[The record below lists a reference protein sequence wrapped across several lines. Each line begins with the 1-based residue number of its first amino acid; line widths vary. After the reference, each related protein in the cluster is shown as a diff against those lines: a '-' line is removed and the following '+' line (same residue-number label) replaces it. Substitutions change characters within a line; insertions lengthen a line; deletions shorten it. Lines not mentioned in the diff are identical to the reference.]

1 MQHNAKMRT
10 QCVRRGELQFKGDK
24 TAPGD
29 GQVIRCWCLRYK
41 ATNEALANRV
51 SLARE
56 RATGTWSSYT
66 KTRTNTIMAK
76 EMDEKDEDI
85 APDQEVDFCTMG
97 MFIVGEFTPL
107 CAPDDTSFIGFAA
120 VNVRT
125 VPLKMRGY
133 GSGSL
138 VVNLQYSFWKNG
150 IDVAWLLYGT
160 YCSNIQHSTNFMS
173 SEYGLHP

>member
-56 RATGTWSSYT
+56 RATRTWSSYT

-107 CAPDDTSFIGFAA
+107 CAPTTRRSS
-120 VNVRT
+120 V
-125 VPLKMRGY
+125 
-133 GSGSL
+133 
-138 VVNLQYSFWKNG
+138 
-150 IDVAWLLYGT
+150 LLLSMCVLCLSRCGVMD
-160 YCSNIQHSTNFMS
+160 QVH
-173 SEYGLHP
+173 